1 MRDWYLAQS
10 VKSWLSDWR
19 LKYCIPAAIRSASD
33 TVELESSEG
42 SLLACEAGISWFVVA
57 GVWGPGLTVSVVR
70 QVMACNAGMLLV
82 PFVVQLEVAMVGRE
96 VEPIVRTPAGASSE
110 LALVYRLIA
119 KVG

>member
-1 MRDWYLAQS
+1 
-10 VKSWLSDWR
+10 
-19 LKYCIPAAIRSASD
+19 
-33 TVELESSEG
+33 
-42 SLLACEAGISWFVVA
+42 
-57 GVWGPGLTVSVVR
+57 
-70 QVMACNAGMLLV
+70 MACNAGMLLV